1 MAGLE
6 DMLRSS
12 APGGN
17 IGKPLML
24 ALLALLASGALFGG
38 GSSGRSTSTSAGSQ
52 PTSDDGAG
60 RRPAWRIGRTFGQA
74 SKGWVG
80 RYDQFLGWFRSKQAS
95 IAWSTGAG
103 TWA

>member
-6 DMLRSS
+6 DIIRSS

-38 GSSGRSTSTSAGSQ
+38 G
-52 PTSDDGAG
+52 GAG
-60 RRPAWRIGRTFGQA
+60 RPA
-74 SKGWVG
+74 
-80 RYDQFLGWFRSKQAS
+80 
-95 IAWSTGAG
+95 STGAQPSSDEEG
-103 TWA
+103 GGLLGGLVGCWTSCRRVD